1 VRRLLGSSLFGGR
14 CGADAGDL
22 TCLCGGGVVSS
33 LSLWLYIFDRR
44 SVGLMMTAA
53 AREHGTLTVWAVRG
67 RSCRP
72 SFVLFFSFF
81 LLKWKLFTRVL

>member
-14 CGADAGDL
+14 CGAGAGDL
-22 TCLCGGGVVSS
+22 TCLCGGGVVSFS
-33 LSLWLYIFDRR
+33 LSGFISLT
-44 SVGLMMTAA
+44 VGLMMTAA

-67 RSCRP
+67 RPCRP

-81 LLKWKLFTRVL
+81 LLKWKLLTRVL